1 MHGIPP
7 SFDLRPNPSWRIPQP
22 VGEIAKGKQLEKKSE
37 AAPAGKKFEFL
48 YSGTPFVFAAPRHGW
63 DTRWPEG
70 AVHDTELGL
79 WLFCSTAAMLL
90 EHGSEFLPQVIKLCI
105 DVCETCT
112 AENERSDLRPCR
124 QAAEACRCF
133 VRECRKTNAI

>member
-1 MHGIPP
+1 MQGPRQTPKFGDCLKACNACHKACNDATRACIE
-7 SFDLRPNPSWRIPQP
+7 SPQ
-22 VGEIAKGKQLEKKSE
+22 VKRLMRCIMLNRDCG
-37 AAPAGKKFEFL
+37 
-48 YSGTPFVFAAPRHGW
+48 
-63 DTRWPEG
+63 
-70 AVHDTELGL
+70 
-79 WLFCSTAAMLL
+79 LFCSTAAMLL

-105 DVCETCT
+105 DACETCA